1 MWWDSYT
8 HFAANLPLSL
18 SAKKNENRLIFCGSY
33 GQEFSVC
40 FCDSRCIYTERAS
53 TADTALDTVGVNG
66 ASYQAAGAV
75 EMTAGATYQEL
86 QRRSTATAA
95 ETEYTELSPRRHH
108 SSALYANVDRLPS

>member
-1 MWWDSYT
+1 MGK
-8 HFAANLPLSL
+8 SL
-18 SAKKNENRLIFCGSY
+18 VS
-33 GQEFSVC
+33 C

-66 ASYQAAGAV
+66 ASYQAAGAG

>member
-1 MWWDSYT
+1 MGK
-8 HFAANLPLSL
+8 SL
-18 SAKKNENRLIFCGSY
+18 VS
-33 GQEFSVC
+33 C

-53 TADTALDTVGVNG
+53 TADTALEPTVGVNG

-95 ETEYTELSPRRHH
+95 ETEYTELSARRHH
-108 SSALYANVDRLPS
+108 SSAVYANVNRLPS